1 MSFLRKFNFT
11 SRFNFLRTLD
21 KNHKSV
27 RGFTLIE
34 LLVVI
39 MILSI
44 LVSLSLMILNPV
56 AQIQKGQDAQRQH
69 DLKQIVTG
77 LDSYF
82 NDKNSYPQDIT
93 LLVSNKNIQAIP
105 NDPAATAGFNYAYIY
120 DGQNNVP
127 PSATPQ
133 WNVLFARL
141 ALPSSSNSSFS
152 CPLAKLKDSLGNLCI
167 PKDYLL
173 LGYNYCIIS
182 GSVDCDV
189 IRAIT
194 VAPLPIMQ
202 VAGSTPTP
210 VQFYCYCSDARFGF
224 DAVNGCGAV
233 TRAGADTSSYF
244 NRYCDLD
251 SNHACIHPCTR

>member
-1 MSFLRKFNFT
+1 
-11 SRFNFLRTLD
+11 
-21 KNHKSV
+21 
-27 RGFTLIE
+27 
-34 LLVVI
+34 

-44 LVSLSLMILNPV
+44 LVSLSIMILNPV

-93 LLVSNKNIQAIP
+93 VLVSNKNIQAIP
-105 NDPAATAGFNYAYIY
+105 SDPAATAGSNYAYIY

-152 CPLAKLKDSLGNLCI
+152 CPLLKMRDSGANVCV
-167 PKDYLL
+167 PKNYAS
-173 LGYNYCIIS
+173 LGYNYCVIS
-182 GSVDCDV
+182 GSVICDM
-189 IRAIT
+189 IT
-194 VAPLPIMQ
+194 ATTIVPLPITQ
-202 VAGSTPTP
+202 AAGSTPTP
-210 VQFYCYCSDARFGF
+210 PIQGNCV
-224 DAVNGCGAV
+224 CGA
-233 TRAGADTSSYF
+233 AGFYKDPNISDPKHQCQIYDSTQGVHPNSEL
-244 NRYCDLD
+244 YCI
-251 SNHACIHPCTR
+251 SNNGVCEQLCRP

>member
-1 MSFLRKFNFT
+1 MSFLWKFNFAKT
-11 SRFNFLRTLD
+11 ASTYW
-21 KNHKSV
+21 SSIAA
-27 RGFTLIE
+27 GFTLIE

-44 LVSLSLMILNPV
+44 LVTLSIMILNPV
-56 AQIQKGQDAQRQH
+56 AQIQRGQDAQRMH

-93 LLVSNKNIQAIP
+93 LLVSNKNIQTIP
-105 NDPAATAGFNYAYIY
+105 NDPTGDQKSNYAYIY

-152 CPLAKLKDSLGNLCI
+152 CPLEKMRDSGANVCV
-167 PKDYLL
+167 PRNYAS
-173 LGYNYCIIS
+173 LGYNYCLIS
-182 GSVDCDV
+182 GSVNCDM
-189 IRAIT
+189 IT
-194 VAPLPIMQ
+194 ATTIVPLPIMP

-210 VQFYCYCSDARFGF
+210 GPIQGNCLCEGAGFYKDPNIIDPNHQCQIYDSTQGVHPNSELYCISS
-224 DAVNGCGAV
+224 NGVCEQLC
-233 TRAGADTSSYF
+233 R
-244 NRYCDLD
+244 
-251 SNHACIHPCTR
+251 P